1 MNHKM
6 SNLALSISRGTF
18 QLRLNIA
25 RGAIP
30 SDPVIQAASNDACQP
45 EGSIPAL
52 PFTEDAP
59 RLSAEIAVPQ
69 VAMAPSQLTTVP
81 GAGPSRPGTAS
92 LPDTAPV
99 LSGQNCTVVYTDVV
113 GFADRRRTER
123 DRLAIRH
130 ATAIMTM
137 RALGPLW
144 ESCSWA
150 DRGDGMLIVIPP
162 GIPTAAVV
170 SRLLSVLP
178 GELSAHNAGSD
189 LAARVQMR
197 VAIEVGP
204 LVTDSFGV
212 SGDAIILAARMLE
225 VPALKRA
232 IAQGMS
238 PLGVITSAFVF
249 DTVVRNCGDTLG
261 AADYVSVQ
269 VKVKNSRIVAWFR
282 LVG

>member
-1 MNHKM
+1 MNHKT

-30 SDPVIQAASNDACQP
+30 SDPVIQAASHDACQP
-45 EGSIPAL
+45 EDSIPAL
-52 PFTEDAP
+52 PITGGAP
-59 RLSAEIAVPQ
+59 SLSAEIAVPQ
-69 VAMAPSQLTTVP
+69 VSMAPSQLTAVP
-81 GAGPSRPGTAS
+81 GAGPSS
-92 LPDTAPV
+92 DTAPV

-189 LAARVQMR
+189 MAARVQMR

-232 IAQGMS
+232 IAHGMS

-249 DTVVRNCGDTLG
+249 DTVVRNSGDTLG

-269 VKVKNSRIVAWFR
+269 VKVKNSRIAAWFR
-282 LVG
+282 LVD